1 MLILDCSK
9 ILNKGGDGLA
19 YNYRKLRGRI
29 IEKYGTLK
37 DFAVDMKWSD
47 RTLSLKMNCKVFW
60 KQPEIM
66 KAAKLLDIPSDE
78 VMDYFFNQNVQ
89 LS

>member
-1 MLILDCSK
+1 M
-9 ILNKGGDGLA
+9 A
-19 YNYRKLRGRI
+19 YDYRRLRGRI

-37 DFAVDMKWSD
+37 DFAADMKWSE

-66 KAAKLLDIPSDE
+66 KAANLLGIQSCE
-78 VMDYFFNQNVQ
+78 VMEYFFNQNVQ
-89 LS
+89 SN

>member
-1 MLILDCSK
+1 MD
-9 ILNKGGDGLA
+9 

-37 DFAVDMKWSD
+37 GFAAEMGWSD

-66 KAAKLLDIPSDE
+66 KAAKLLNIPSGE
-78 VMDYFFNQNVQ
+78 VIDYFFNQDVQ
-89 LS
+89 LC

>member
-1 MLILDCSK
+1 M
-9 ILNKGGDGLA
+9 A
-19 YNYRKLRGRI
+19 YDYRKLRGKI

-37 DFAVDMKWSD
+37 DFAVDMQWSD

-60 KQPEIM
+60 KQPEIT

-78 VMDYFFNQNVQ
+78 VMEYFFNQTVQ
-89 LS
+89 NN

>member
-1 MLILDCSK
+1 M
-9 ILNKGGDGLA
+9 A
-19 YNYRKLRGRI
+19 YDYRKLRGRI

-37 DFAVDMKWSD
+37 DFAIEMNWSE

-66 KAAKLLDIPSDE
+66 NAAKVLEIPSDE
-78 VMDYFFNQNVQ
+78 VMEYFFNQNVQ
-89 LS
+89 SN

>member
-1 MLILDCSK
+1 M
-9 ILNKGGDGLA
+9 A
-19 YNYRKLRGRI
+19 YDYRKLRGRI

-66 KAAKLLDIPSDE
+66 KATKLLEIPSNE
-78 VMDYFFNQNVQ
+78 VIDYFFAQTAQ
-89 LS
+89 

>member
-1 MLILDCSK
+1 MVLLNCSNR
-9 ILNKGGDGLA
+9 LNKGGDILA
-19 YNYRKLRGRI
+19 YDYRKLRGKI

-37 DFAVDMKWSD
+37 DFAVDMQWSD

-60 KQPEIM
+60 KQPEIT

-78 VMDYFFNQNVQ
+78 VMEYFFNQTVQ
-89 LS
+89 NN

>member
-1 MLILDCSK
+1 M
-9 ILNKGGDGLA
+9 A
-19 YNYRKLRGRI
+19 YDYRKLRGRI

-37 DFAVDMKWSD
+37 DFAADMNWSE

-66 KAAKLLDIPSDE
+66 KAAKLLEIPSCE
-78 VMDYFFNQNVQ
+78 VMEYFFSQNVQ
-89 LS
+89 CN

>member
-1 MLILDCSK
+1 M
-9 ILNKGGDGLA
+9 A
-19 YNYRKLRGRI
+19 YDYGKLRGRI

-66 KAAKLLDIPSDE
+66 KAANLLEIPFCE
-78 VMDYFFNQNVQ
+78 VMDYFFSQNVQ
-89 LS
+89 SS

>member
-1 MLILDCSK
+1 MLILGCSK
-9 ILNKGGDGLA
+9 ILNKGGDRLS
-19 YNYRKLRGRI
+19 YDYRKLRGRI

-37 DFAVDMKWSD
+37 EFAVEMEWSD

-66 KAAKLLDIPSDE
+66 KAAKLLDIPSGE
-78 VMDYFFNQNVQ
+78 LMDYFFNQNVQ
-89 LS
+89 LN

>member
-1 MLILDCSK
+1 M
-9 ILNKGGDGLA
+9 A
-19 YNYRKLRGRI
+19 YDYRKLRGRI

-37 DFAVDMKWSD
+37 NFALDMKWSE

-66 KAAKLLDIPSDE
+66 KATKLLDIPNDE
-78 VMDYFFNQNVQ
+78 VTKYFFTQNVQ
-89 LS
+89 KY

>member
-1 MLILDCSK
+1 M
-9 ILNKGGDGLA
+9 A
-19 YNYRKLRGRI
+19 YDYRKLRGRI

-37 DFAVDMKWSD
+37 DFAVDMKWSE

-66 KAAKLLDIPSDE
+66 KAAKLLDIPFNE
-78 VMDYFFNQNVQ
+78 IMNYFFNQNVQ
-89 LS
+89 NI